1 MKKKLS
7 FIICVSVLIGV
18 ITGYT
23 FYKKIYSSNIS
34 ITPGN
39 DFLYINT
46 GSTFNDV
53 KNKLTRDGT
62 LKNVASFEWVAAK
75 MNYGNKIYPGK
86 YLLRDGMSNKE
97 LIGMLRAGKQIPVKV
112 TFNNIRTLPDFA
124 GRIAS
129 QLEIDSAQF
138 LNLLKDTSWHLERNI
153 STEELP
159 SIFIPNTYEFYWNTS
174 AQKFVIRMF
183 MEYKKFWNE
192 ARLTKANKM
201 GLTPNQIATLA
212 SIVEQETK
220 KNDEKPVVAG
230 VYLNRLSKGWKLE
243 ADPTLIFATGDFSIK
258 RVLNIH
264 KEIDSKYNTYMYT
277 GLPPG
282 PICFPEISSLE
293 AVLNPTQHS
302 YMYFC
307 AREDLSGYHAFAVT
321 YEQHLLN
328 ARKYHTEL
336 NRRNIKF

>member
-7 FIICVSVLIGV
+7 YILAVSVLIGA

-34 ITPGN
+34 VTPGN
-39 DFLYINT
+39 EFLYINT

-53 KNKLTRDGT
+53 KNKLTQNAS
-62 LKNVASFEWVAAK
+62 LKNVESFEWVAAK

-86 YLLRDGMSNKE
+86 YQLKDGMNNKE
-97 LIGMLRAGKQIPVKV
+97 LIGILRAGKQTPVKV
-112 TFNNIRTLPDFA
+112 TFNNIRTLSDFA

-129 QLEIDSAQF
+129 QLEIDSVNF
-138 LNLLKDTSWHLERNI
+138 ISVLKDSSWHIEKNI
-153 STEELP
+153 SIEEMP

-174 AQKFVIRMF
+174 AQKFVSRMF
-183 MEYKKFWNE
+183 TEYKKFWNDK
-192 ARLTKANKM
+192 RLAQAVKL
-201 GLTPNQIATLA
+201 GLTPYQVSTLA

-220 KNDEKPVVAG
+220 KNDEKPIVAG
-230 VYLNRLSKGWKLE
+230 VYLNRLNKGWKLE
-243 ADPTLIFATGDFSIK
+243 ADPTLIFAVGDFSIK

-282 PICFPEISSLE
+282 PICLPEISSLE
-293 AVLNPTQHS
+293 AVLNAPQHD

-321 YEQHLLN
+321 YAQHLIN
-328 ARKYHTEL
+328 AKKYHTEL
-336 NRRNIKF
+336 NRRDIK